1 MRLAYSFFI
10 ACLLVWLSQNV
21 IAQQDAKPKRE
32 GVITGRIAADGRPV
46 AGAKV
51 FVHSTGGKI
60 GDMQTTAS
68 DADGVFEMTGLG
80 PGAYSV
86 STMVPGYV
94 EPSGSLNPRMYR
106 IGENVTI
113 NLMKGGVIT
122 GRVTDEF
129 GEPMVGARVVAQ
141 KVRTLE
147 GKPDR
152 GANMMEVA
160 SSGRETDD
168 RGVYRIFGLVSGV
181 YVVSLNGPSIS
192 IPGVAQSRGAQQVYH
207 PSSNRN
213 TAAEV
218 TVMGGAETSGIDIRR
233 REMRGHS
240 ISGSVTG
247 DADAGGF
254 MNAFMV
260 MLIRAADKEPV
271 TMTALVGDKNF
282 SLGQIDDGDYDL
294 GAWRFNERLE
304 FSTSVPRR
312 VTIKGADVSGI
323 ELKLLK
329 LGSIEGR
336 ILIEPRKE
344 GEACK
349 DPGDFSIEDILLK
362 IRRDDKTQSSIS
374 TLAQLDQSVGMGR
387 VSPVDDGAFVLK
399 NVEPGRIRIE
409 TDLPGDDWYVRE
421 ITQKSS
427 AAPKPIDAAQNGV
440 ILKSGERVSGV
451 VVTIDEGAASLKG
464 KVVPANENAKLAK
477 QIRVHLIPA
486 EMTAANETLRYY
498 EKMTSNDGSFDF
510 RNLAPGKYLLHLRA
524 AEEGESPENLD
535 RPAAWDPIER
545 AKLRREAEALKIEV
559 ELKPCQR
566 VKDHVLRLR

>member
-21 IAQQDAKPKRE
+21 MAQQEARPKRE

-68 DADGVFEMTGLG
+68 DADGVFKMTGLG
-80 PGAYSV
+80 PAPYSV

-94 EPSGSLNPRMYR
+94 EQSGPPKPRTYR

-113 NLMKGGVIT
+113 NLIKGGVIT

-141 KVRTLE
+141 KVRTPE
-147 GKPDR
+147 GKPDL
-152 GANMMEVA
+152 GANMMAVA

-168 RGVYRIFGLVSGV
+168 RGIYRIFGLEPGV
-181 YVVSLNGPSIS
+181 YIVSLNGPSIS
-192 IPGVAQSRGAQQVYH
+192 LPGITQSRGVPPVYH
-207 PSSNRN
+207 PSSSRS

-240 ISGSVTG
+240 ISGSVMG

-254 MNAFMV
+254 MNPFTV
-260 MLIRAADKEPV
+260 MLTRATDKEPV
-271 TMTALVGDKNF
+271 AMASSMGDKNF
-282 SLGQIDDGDYDL
+282 SLGDIDDGDYDL
-294 GAWRFNERLE
+294 GAWRFNERFE

-312 VTIKGADVSGI
+312 VTIRGADVSGI

-329 LGSIEGR
+329 LGSIEGH
-336 ILIEPRKE
+336 ILIETRKE
-344 GEACK
+344 PEACK
-349 DPGDFSIEDILLK
+349 VQDNFSIEDILLK
-362 IRRDDKTQSSIS
+362 IRRDDKTQNSVS
-374 TLAQLDQSVGMGR
+374 TLAQLDESVGMGR
-387 VSPVDDGAFVLK
+387 SAPGDDGAFVLK

-409 TDLPGDDWYVRE
+409 TDLPG
-421 ITQKSS
+421 
-427 AAPKPIDAAQNGV
+427 
-440 ILKSGERVSGV
+440 
-451 VVTIDEGAASLKG
+451 
-464 KVVPANENAKLAK
+464 EN
-477 QIRVHLIPA
+477 
-486 EMTAANETLRYY
+486 
-498 EKMTSNDGSFDF
+498 
-510 RNLAPGKYLLHLRA
+510 
-524 AEEGESPENLD
+524 
-535 RPAAWDPIER
+535 W
-545 AKLRREAEALKIEV
+545 
-559 ELKPCQR
+559 
-566 VKDHVLRLR
+566 